1 MRAQGIRSLV
11 AAVSSVLAV
20 GLIVVAGMQPG
31 ELSAVPVAPVV
42 QPLSPMSVSSAQPDL
57 PSLSDVRSLALADDG
72 APLISG
78 APVPSTARIPSA
90 PTTPQE
96 PEEAPGEDT
105 TVLVKPSSVPTVPV
119 PSVAST
125 ASGALLSMPIQGRK
139 TSRFGMR
146 FHPVRHIWKLH
157 SGLDLAAPCG
167 TPVGAA
173 APGTVVRTGW
183 AGGNGYQVKVEHGKL
198 GGRNVVTT
206 YNHLSAI
213 GVQVGQKVQT
223 HQGLGRVGTTG
234 FSTGC
239 HLHFEVISDGQFT
252 NPEPWLN
259 GGAVVVDTLG
269 MGTGK
274 PGLPGSASPSIAGPM
289 TPSASATRAPAVS
302 SAPSPSP
309 SAPATS
315 VSASA
320 SPSPTPT
327 PSPSPDATVTPTV
340 TVTPCVSPSAAPEG
354 APNPC
359 ASASPT
365 PPVVTS
371 PAPNEGATPPPAEG
385 TSPPPPAEGTSPPP
399 PAEGTS
405 PPPPAEGTSPPPEE
419 TSPSPTNDSSPSPT
433 KDSSPSPT
441 KVTSTPTKDASPT
454 VTSTPT
460 KDADATP
467 SSTKPSET
475 EGESTPEG

>member
-20 GLIVVAGMQPG
+20 GLIVAAGMQPG
-31 ELSAVPVAPVV
+31 ELSAVPVAPVE

-57 PSLSDVRSLALADDG
+57 PPLSDSVRASADDAADEG
-72 APLISG
+72 APLVSG
-78 APVPSTARIPSA
+78 VPMPSA
-90 PTTPQE
+90 RVTLQE
-96 PEEAPGEDT
+96 PEEAPGEDS

-119 PSVAST
+119 PAVASSN
-125 ASGALLSMPIQGRK
+125 SGALLSMPIQGRK

-146 FHPVRHIWKLH
+146 FHPVRHVWKLH

-213 GVQVGQKVQT
+213 GVQVGQKVET

-239 HLHFEVISDGQFT
+239 HLHFEVIADGQFT
-252 NPEPWLN
+252 NPEPWLS

-269 MGTGK
+269 MGAGR
-274 PGLPGSASPSIAGPM
+274 PDVPGSAKPSSTAPTTSP
-289 TPSASATRAPAVS
+289 
-302 SAPSPSP
+302 
-309 SAPATS
+309 
-315 VSASA
+315 A

-327 PSPSPDATVTPTV
+327 PSVAPPSPSPTPSVSPSVPASSAPASPSATPTV
-340 TVTPCVSPSAAPEG
+340 TPSAIPTVVPSVTPPVTTPTPCVPPSATPEG

-359 ASASPT
+359 ASVTPTPSGDTTPTPSGATTPTPSGATTPTPDEATTPTPDEGTTPTPTKDVTPTPTKDVTPTPTKVAPTETKVASPT
-365 PPVVTS
+365 PTKL
-371 PAPNEGATPPPAEG
+371 TP
-385 TSPPPPAEGTSPPP
+385 
-399 PAEGTS
+399 
-405 PPPPAEGTSPPPEE
+405 
-419 TSPSPTNDSSPSPT
+419 
-433 KDSSPSPT
+433 
-441 KVTSTPTKDASPT
+441 
-454 VTSTPT
+454 TPT
-460 KDADATP
+460 KDADAAP
-467 SSTKPSET
+467 SSTTPSAS
-475 EGESTPEG
+475 EGESTTDA